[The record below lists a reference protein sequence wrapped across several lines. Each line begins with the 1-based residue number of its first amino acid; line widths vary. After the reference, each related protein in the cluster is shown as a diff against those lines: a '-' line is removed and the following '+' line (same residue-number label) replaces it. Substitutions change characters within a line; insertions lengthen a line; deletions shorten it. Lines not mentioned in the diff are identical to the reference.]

1 MRSQLKHAHL
11 GVLKLAVEVSRRC
24 FIQLEDMH
32 LELTYQRY
40 PRPVRL
46 ASLDSRPSA
55 HEALTSEHAR
65 INSAPCP
72 REPHALSQCKMAS

>member
-32 LELTYQRY
+32 LKLTYQKATRDQY
-40 PRPVRL
+40 V
-46 ASLDSRPSA
+46 
-55 HEALTSEHAR
+55 
-65 INSAPCP
+65 
-72 REPHALSQCKMAS
+72 

>member
-1 MRSQLKHAHL
+1 MLESRMRSQLKHAHL
-11 GVLKLAVEVSRRC
+11 GVPKLAVEVSRRL

-55 HEALTSEHAR
+55 HEV
-65 INSAPCP
+65 
-72 REPHALSQCKMAS
+72 